1 MHVHF
6 KKHAQQQVP
15 QRGNQS
21 DHRNPVLRIRGV
33 EVLLFLLAAWMLS
46 SCAPQPAA
54 ELDNLGTAVAGTATA
69 AAGEPDQKQAVAEAQ
84 LTATQAAQD
93 LQATQAAQSELDAD
107 VLTATATAFGP
118 FLAEL
123 PLYGVD
129 PNQGRPGWIHPPLRL
144 QLDGFHDYD
153 FGNEFL
159 VTIAADFV
167 ISADITWDTQYGGSG
182 CGFVIRSDGNKAALN
197 QYLVIATRAASGH
210 VLFGVM
216 ADGNLVNGRDL
227 YAYGLDPAFDWQNGA
242 TNQLTVVGRGSQ
254 FDIYTNNTL
263 IGSVNPND
271 PLPQPRLPDPPIKP
285 ADLKDVAANTRYAQ
299 ELAEYE
305 TVTAKI
311 KADFQARLNDA
322 RNAEVNFENGFMAM
336 VALSQSGT
344 VDCQFNN
351 AWLWL
356 IE

>member
-1 MHVHF
+1 MLMQSWKNLHGKSTCTANWYGSGRGRIAGFLFFLSLGWVLSGC
-6 KKHAQQQVP
+6 ASQPQV
-15 QRGNQS
+15 
-21 DHRNPVLRIRGV
+21 
-33 EVLLFLLAAWMLS
+33 
-46 SCAPQPAA
+46 

-69 AAGEPDQKQAVAEAQ
+69 AASEPDQQQAVADAQ
-84 LTATQAAQD
+84 ETATQIAQE
-93 LQATQAAQSELDAD
+93 LQATQVSVSELDAD
-107 VLTATATAFGP
+107 VLTATATAFEP
-118 FLAEL
+118 FRAEL
-123 PLYGVD
+123 PLFGVD
-129 PNQGRPGWIHPPLRL
+129 PQQGRPGWIHPPLRL

-153 FGNEFL
+153 YGNEFL
-159 VTIAADFV
+159 ATTAADFV

-182 CGFVIRSDGNKAALN
+182 CGFVIRSDGDKAALN

-216 ADGNLVNGRDL
+216 AEGELVNGRDL

-254 FDIYTNNTL
+254 FDIYTNGTL

-285 ADLKDVAANTRYAQ
+285 ADLQDLAANTRYAQ

-305 TVTAKI
+305 AVTAKV
-311 KADFQARLNDA
+311 KADFQARLNA
-322 RNAEVNFENGFMAM
+322 AQNAEVNFERGFMAM
-336 VALSQSGT
+336 AALSQSGT
-344 VDCQFNN
+344 VDCQFDN